1 MDFPKSVPGVGLVDN
16 QFVDEDEVNGT
27 PGSLIPAKWGNDVT
41 KEILG
46 VLDEAGIAPDE
57 DNPEQLR
64 HAVVAIV
71 DKVAPVAS
79 EQDEQEGTD
88 NIKRMT
94 PLRVAEAIARR
105 IPADTTIYQ
114 FGHIGGL
121 TLANNAATPS
131 SDIDISSGSAR
142 AASNNASLLLA
153 ATLTKRLQSA
163 GVWAAGAGG
172 NGLFAGLRA
181 PNTWYH
187 VFLIRRDSDG
197 AVDAGFDTSIQAA
210 NRPAGYGKYRR
221 IGSVRTDAA
230 GDIIPFLQVGRSFHW
245 RKPIVDVAL
254 TSFAANTSQVFT
266 ISVPPGVRVLA
277 RLSVGVR
284 GGNAGGYVAPP
295 DFEVIIAGLQ
305 TAYLGG
311 FLGSSGDN
319 DDYAASEINSPTDTE
334 SQVRFGGITTNALS
348 SVRLVTY
355 GWNEEG
361 L

>member
-1 MDFPKSVPGVGLVDN
+1 MDFPKSVPGVGLVN
-16 QFVDEDEVNGT
+16 NEFVDEDEVSGA

-46 VLDEAGIAPDE
+46 VLAEAGIEPDE

-64 HAVVAIV
+64 EAVKVIV

-114 FGHIGGL
+114 FGHIGGH

-131 SDIDISSGSAR
+131 SDIDISAGSAR

-163 GVWAAGAGG
+163 GAWAAGPGG
-172 NGLFAGLRA
+172 NGLFAGLRS

-197 AVDAGFDTSIQAA
+197 LVDAGFDTAANAA
-210 NRPAGYGKYRR
+210 NRPEGWSSYRR
-221 IGSVRTDAA
+221 IGSIKTDASGA
-230 GDIIPFLQVGRSFHW
+230 IIRFKQFENRFYWHVPME
-245 RKPIVDVAL
+245 DVSASL
-254 TSFAANTSQVFT
+254 AASGSAT
-266 ISVPPGVRVLA
+266 
-277 RLSVGVR
+277 
-284 GGNAGGYVAPP
+284 YVVTAPP
-295 DFEVIIAGLQ
+295 LEHVISMVQYYVSGPNAMVYFGCPDLGAVVSNATNYFAYGANSNANPDGSLGYLEVPLSAQSQLVA
-305 TAYLGG
+305 TANAYNSGAATIKINCLGWIDPRG
-311 FLGSSGDN
+311 
-319 DDYAASEINSPTDTE
+319 
-334 SQVRFGGITTNALS
+334 AL
-348 SVRLVTY
+348 
-355 GWNEEG
+355 
-361 L
+361 